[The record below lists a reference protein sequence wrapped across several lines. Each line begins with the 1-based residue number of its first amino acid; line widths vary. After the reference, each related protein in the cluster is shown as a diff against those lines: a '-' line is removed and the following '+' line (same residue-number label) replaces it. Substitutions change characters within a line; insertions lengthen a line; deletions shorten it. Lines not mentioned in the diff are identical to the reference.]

1 MDENRIEGAARESV
15 GRAQEAFGAAI
26 GDTPTRIR
34 GKINQAA
41 GAAQNLYGR
50 AADGAAQTHTWVSE
64 NPWPAAGVAAAVG
77 RVVGLLI
84 SS

>member
-34 GKINQAA
+34 GKFNQAA

-50 AADGAAQTHTWVSE
+50 AADGAAQTHNWVSD
-64 NPWPAAGVAAAVG
+64 NPWPAAGVAAAIG
-77 RVVGLLI
+77 LVVGLI
-84 SS
+84 IAS